1 MRRSICARQ
10 GRGQAVAGPLVES
23 AQRHRRGAGPQRLG
37 ELIEPH
43 HALAITGVLV
53 EPGEDDQERTFHSR
67 TPLTG
72 DVATEESPTRSPS
85 RWHSSRSSPTSLGP
99 ACSPA

>member
-1 MRRSICARQ
+1 M
-10 GRGQAVAGPLVES
+10 VLVRNDS
-23 AQRHRRGAGPQRLG
+23 G

-72 DVATEESPTRSPS
+72 DVATEESDTLAFAV
-85 RWHSSRSSPTSLGP
+85 RSSPSSPTLSVP
-99 ACSPA
+99 ACSRA